1 MTGSG
6 GGGGGAT
13 GRAGDAE
20 RGDARGAGGR
30 RRAPARIGDLLP
42 EAARRLGLEGE
53 LRWAR
58 AVGTWEAIVEE
69 RVPAAAGGSR
79 LVRLE
84 GASLVV
90 EAAAP
95 IIGQEIRLRADE
107 LVAAFAAAPGG
118 LPVEGLRVVV
128 GRGMIR

>member
-1 MTGSG
+1 MSRTAGRG
-6 GGGGGAT
+6 GGD
-13 GRAGDAE
+13 DAARVDE
-20 RGDARGAGGR
+20 RRAGGR
-30 RRAPARIGDLLP
+30 RQAPARIADLLP

-58 AVGTWEAIVEE
+58 AVGTWEAIEEE

-84 GASLVV
+84 GAILVV

-107 LVAAFAAAPGG
+107 LAAAFAAAPGG
-118 LPVEGLRVVV
+118 VPVEGLRVVV

>member
-1 MTGSG
+1 MS
-6 GGGGGAT
+6 
-13 GRAGDAE
+13 
-20 RGDARGAGGR
+20 RGAGREGGND
-30 RRAPARIGDLLP
+30 PARGEARRVGDPRRQAPVRIADLLP
-42 EAARRLGLEGE
+42 EAAHRLGLEGE

-58 AVGTWEAIVEE
+58 AVATWEAIVEE
-69 RVPAAAGGSR
+69 RVPAAAGGCR

-84 GASLVV
+84 GGTLVV

-118 LPVEGLRVVV
+118 LPGEGLRVVV